1 MKTRKSLIT
10 LAAASAL
17 AIGGT
22 GVAAAQDDAE
32 NDTPA
37 NETGSSLPEL
47 SSQDGD
53 DAEEGQ
59 DGEGG
64 EDAGSAEGST
74 GSVAGDEVL
83 GSFDEDGAFNIQEAA
98 AALEFIAD
106 FASPL
111 GDIAGAFESVVDAS
125 DTFQG
130 VVQDVQGF
138 LASQGAA

>member
-1 MKTRKSLIT
+1 MNTRKSLIT

-53 DAEEGQ
+53 DAEE
-59 DGEGG
+59 G

>member
-22 GVAAAQDDAE
+22 GVAAAQDAE

-59 DGEGG
+59 DGEEG

-125 DTFQG
+125 DTFQC